1 MAKKSLAENYKN
13 MNYLRC
19 IYDYEELAWTAG
31 NLGSIK
37 QSLKYMNN
45 AKRIATNMNDTVNIA
60 EIEGQIAIHYYNLD
74 SIKLAK
80 NI

>member
-1 MAKKSLAENYKN
+1 
-13 MNYLRC
+13 
-19 IYDYEELAWTAG
+19 
-31 NLGSIK
+31 
-37 QSLKYMNN
+37 MNN